1 MTAQLD
7 LKYEAGKTSEVFIF
21 YNKKL
26 EAVE

>member
-7 LKYEAGKTSEVFIF
+7 LKYEAGKTSEVFLF

-26 EAVE
+26 DTVE